1 MKQCPSNSKY
11 ASRQSGENVTVSV
24 SVLAY
29 PLPTFTWS
37 RSISTSQDLTG
48 SSSPVSDISVTARLH
63 LTNLQQQDF
72 GDYSLTVDNDMGGS
86 VTYTVSI
93 VSTGPPST
101 PTNVSV
107 SAEGPLHSTC
117 FLEGGVQWR
126 SYSDIHCRVQHR

>member
-93 VSTGPPST
+93 VSTATCTETQSYHQRLFSNCRTVKST
-101 PTNVSV
+101 PTTP
-107 SAEGPLHSTC
+107 E
-117 FLEGGVQWR
+117 
-126 SYSDIHCRVQHR
+126 I